1 MDTNFFTSTKRH
13 GSMCPHCGRE
23 ILPRRLRGKKVGRER
38 VFCSNRCRQAAFR
51 NAEFA
56 RRYPPSG
63 SLRNGQK
70 NSIVSTACKG
80 DFLDRP
86 LPKVSREAWR
96 KVVEVEQPWRSG
108 GCEIVSS
115 HSVRCFVVGML
126 RRRR

>member
-1 MDTNFFTSTKRH
+1 MDTNFTSTKRH
-13 GSMCPHCGRE
+13 GSACQHCGRE

-63 SLRNGQK
+63 SLRNDQK
-70 NSIVSTACKG
+70 DSIVSNTCKG
-80 DFLDRP
+80 GFADRP
-86 LPKVSREAWR
+86 SLQVWR
-96 KVVEVEQPWRSG
+96 KIIKLERPWHSS

-115 HSVRCFVVGML
+115 DGVRCFVVGRL
-126 RRRR
+126 RRRQ